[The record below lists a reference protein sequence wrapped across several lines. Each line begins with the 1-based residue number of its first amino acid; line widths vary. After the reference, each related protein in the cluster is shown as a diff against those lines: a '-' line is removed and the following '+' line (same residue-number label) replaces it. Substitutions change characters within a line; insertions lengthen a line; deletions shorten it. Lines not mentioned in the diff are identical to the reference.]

1 MGASSRLRF
10 WRGKGELGPVS
21 GLRLSLGLTVHNEG
35 FRMYIPIR
43 ISSPVGEQAPA
54 CIPEIQ
60 RPLGSTR
67 PALRWQVSLS
77 PQSPAPQPL
86 AGWVGRPWAPLPL
99 QCDHMVSLCSLH
111 SQSLESTFFLFVF
124 LMVVVVIVS
133 KVSPPLLLP
142 WPPCPGSVSSSVT
155 KAALDL
161 GSLGR
166 EVAGSGSCSRCL
178 FLVLLQPLPRWAHKW
193 ALSSKQNHPPPRPQR
208 HVDPASPWEGGGD
221 RRRRKRSKRAPLSRL
236 TSLPH
241 FPQPRFQSLTSYPP
255 AAP

>member
-1 MGASSRLRF
+1 MRDLECTFQSGFPVPWGNKHQPAFLRF
-10 WRGKGELGPVS
+10 NGLSAPLAQLS
-21 GLRLSLGLTVHNEG
+21 GGRSHSVPKVL
-35 FRMYIPIR
+35 
-43 ISSPVGEQAPA
+43 
-54 CIPEIQ
+54 
-60 RPLGSTR
+60 
-67 PALRWQVSLS
+67 
-77 PQSPAPQPL
+77 PQPL
-86 AGWVGRPWAPLPL
+86 AGRVGRPWAPLPL

-111 SQSLESTFFLFVF
+111 SRSLESTFFLFVF

-178 FLVLLQPLPRWAHKW
+178 FMVLLQPLPRWAHKW